1 MNHRVEEEFR
11 EDVGDFGG
19 VSKGLTKQVR
29 ECMIYPRSTCDCDKQ
44 TALFSYKVLSGCRM
58 ENGQNGTAQKVG
70 VYLSKLL
77 LSKQEV
83 MVMTTIAVTMWLER
97 SQRTHAVAARE
108 NQQGGVY
115 INCPLLAHFLP
126 SSAPSTGNHFTR
138 GHCGRHPPTLL
149 SRIPPPSRSR

>member
-1 MNHRVEEEFR
+1 M
-11 EDVGDFGG
+11 
-19 VSKGLTKQVR
+19 
-29 ECMIYPRSTCDCDKQ
+29 
-44 TALFSYKVLSGCRM
+44 FSYKVLSGCRM

-108 NQQGGVY
+108 NQ
-115 INCPLLAHFLP
+115 
-126 SSAPSTGNHFTR
+126 
-138 GHCGRHPPTLL
+138 
-149 SRIPPPSRSR
+149 